1 MDFDFDPLEFSIFE
15 TTFRFPTKNVNNNWT
30 VDREEVDTQNRL
42 WSNDPG
48 SPARPGLPDDKKTLK
63 YNLYYKGNGGEDG
76 ILACTNSA
84 SVRLPSPF
92 RSIFLWET
100 ISSNVQGQFKFRLF
114 TFTFYM
120 SGQLML

>member
-1 MDFDFDPLEFSIFE
+1 M
-15 TTFRFPTKNVNNNWT
+15 
-30 VDREEVDTQNRL
+30 DREEVDTQNRL

-48 SPARPGLPDDKKTLK
+48 SAARPGLPDDKKTLK

-92 RSIFLWET
+92 RSIFLLET
-100 ISSNVQGQFKFRLF
+100 ISYRANSSFEYSLLLALCQVN
-114 TFTFYM
+114 
-120 SGQLML
+120 